1 MPRGA
6 AHKLGVAV
14 DAAVRAAYVRVDRVA
29 AAADFGA
36 REDIFSTDF
45 CDLHLIFAFI
55 CSDFSGDFS
64 ENLDFK
70 LKRRSFTDKKINLSN
85 LSSFYNRPK

>member
-1 MPRGA
+1 MP
-6 AHKLGVAV
+6 
-14 DAAVRAAYVRVDRVA
+14 
-29 AAADFGA
+29 
-36 REDIFSTDF
+36 FS
-45 CDLHLIFAFI
+45 